1 MHNASTTPATPTEN
15 KFDSPKLRKVV
26 GCALVGAG
34 TDVLGTVYSPL
45 I

>member
-26 GCALVGAG
+26 GLAFAGAG
-34 TDVLGTVYSPL
+34 TDVLGKDYTIL
-45 I
+45 